1 MDDGRKYSI
10 ILRKAFWVR
19 PAGKGLGSLY
29 GYLIKSNGIVRKI
42 SGISKAQ
49 NMSMVVRL
57 ISTHGHGVMGKMM
70 LLVWL
75 LGPILLSKALRCSMN
90 EFGRQEGK

>member
-10 ILRKAFWVR
+10 TLRKAFWVR

-57 ISTHGHGVMGKMM
+57 ISTHGVMGKMM

-75 LGPILLSKALRCSMN
+75 LGPILLSKALRCSLN
-90 EFGRQEGK
+90 EFWETGR